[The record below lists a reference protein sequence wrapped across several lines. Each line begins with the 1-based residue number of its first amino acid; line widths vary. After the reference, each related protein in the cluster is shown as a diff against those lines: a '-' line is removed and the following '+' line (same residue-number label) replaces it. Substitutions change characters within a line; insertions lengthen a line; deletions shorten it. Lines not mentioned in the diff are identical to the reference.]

1 MLFRSWRE
9 PREARGLGLFVSSVE
24 FFRPATTPRD
34 YGSTCSAQK
43 SSLLL
48 AAYHHFP
55 SLGQHSPANRVPG
68 SAAPAQIKALRT
80 RRFPQTSCP
89 GLTVLYSLAILPP
102 CNGFS
107 WEKGAA
113 HAVVYEAVLSLLLQP
128 YTIRVPSP
136 SNRWGISQHGTR
148 TSLVASIPLHVL
160 GLVLGRSCGGLV
172 GAQRCGCSYRVCEER
187 VRWPGGGMIGIVR

>member
-1 MLFRSWRE
+1 MGGTEGSE
-9 PREARGLGLFVSSVE
+9 GVGFVCFIGRIFS
-24 FFRPATTPRD
+24 PRD
-34 YGSTCSAQK
+34 HSERLWLDLLGTE
-43 SSLLL
+43 SSLLR
-48 AAYHHFP
+48 AAYHHFS

-68 SAAPAQIKALRT
+68 SAAPAQIKTLRT
-80 RRFPQTSCP
+80 RRSPQTSCP

-107 WEKGAA
+107 WEKVAA

-136 SNRWGISQHGTR
+136 SNRRGISQHGTR

-160 GLVLGRSCGGLV
+160 GLVLGRSCGELV
-172 GAQRCGCSYRVCEER
+172 GAQRCGCSYRVCGSVCAGQEEA
-187 VRWPGGGMIGIVR
+187 